1 MYRTKVEELIRE
13 ALICAAETGYSKVDF
28 DSSVER
34 MKENSPEW
42 EALRENN
49 EIK

>member
-1 MYRTKVEELIRE
+1 MYRTKVEDLIRE
-13 ALICAAETGYSKVDF
+13 ALIHAAEVGHSKVDF
-28 DSSVER
+28 DASVER
-34 MKENSPEW
+34 MKENTPEW

>member
-1 MYRTKVEELIRE
+1 MVRTKVEDLIRE
-13 ALICAAETGYSKVDF
+13 ALIYAAEIGHSKVDF

-34 MKENSPEW
+34 VKENSSEW

-49 EIK
+49 ELG